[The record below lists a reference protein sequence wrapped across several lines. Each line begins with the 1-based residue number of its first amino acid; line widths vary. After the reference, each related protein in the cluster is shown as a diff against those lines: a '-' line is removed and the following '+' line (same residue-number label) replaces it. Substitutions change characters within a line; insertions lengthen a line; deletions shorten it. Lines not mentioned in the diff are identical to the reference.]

1 MQSFLFMQKEVAAVA
16 KKLTDKQ
23 LMALELLTSGKGMTY
38 KQICE
43 VVQIDQKTLWN
54 WRNSPDFSHFQEEFK
69 RLNDERWLATVD
81 AARQGALKLCMDGN
95 QKMIEFILKNDGLNP
110 TQKVEADINTDIV
123 INIDQE

>member
-123 INIDQE
+123 INID

>member
-1 MQSFLFMQKEVAAVA
+1 MA

-123 INIDQE
+123 INID